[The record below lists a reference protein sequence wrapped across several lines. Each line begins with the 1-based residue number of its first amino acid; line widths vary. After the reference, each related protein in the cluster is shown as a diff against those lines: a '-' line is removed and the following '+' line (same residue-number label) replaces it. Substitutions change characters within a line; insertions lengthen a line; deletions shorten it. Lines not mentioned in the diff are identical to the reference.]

1 VSGAAMTFFHNLV
14 HRPRQLW
21 LRKAIFQIH
30 LWTGIALSL
39 YVVVIALSGSV
50 LVFENELTG
59 LTLPRGLTAWD
70 PSRTVSIPE
79 VMRRFAQTCPG
90 CKASLLISPYPAVPA
105 FQIRAV
111 DAHHRRVS
119 FIADPVSGA
128 ILAQPRTWVDWMH
141 DLHLY
146 LLLGSRHG
154 EQVNGV
160 GAAILLL
167 LCVTG
172 LFLWWPGIRNWS
184 RGFRISLRSHW
195 RRINFDVHYAI
206 GIWTLA
212 IVAWWSISG
221 VYFAWYQPLEAAI
234 NSVFP
239 VRAMLSPP
247 MPPLAL
253 HSGAP
258 ASLAAIVAAAQ
269 HASPHGRLFGLYN
282 PSLTDPTVL
291 AEMDLR
297 DPGNFAHRDLIT
309 IETSSAR
316 VLTVWRYGNNVTLGD
331 WILWSMFTLH
341 FGTVWG
347 LPIKILWFLLGLSLA
362 VLSITG
368 LIMYWNRYLRH
379 HFGHRSR
386 P

>member
-1 VSGAAMTFFHNLV
+1 MTFLYNMV

-21 LRKAIFQIH
+21 LRRAIFQIH
-30 LWTGIALSL
+30 LWAGIALSL
-39 YVVVIALSGSV
+39 YVVVIALSGSI

-59 LTLPRGLTAWD
+59 TTLPRRLSALD
-70 PSRTVSIPE
+70 QSRTAPIPE
-79 VMRRFAQTCPG
+79 VMQRFRQACPS
-90 CKASLLISPYPAVPA
+90 CKATLLITPYPAVPA

-111 DAHHRRVS
+111 DSQHRLRG
-119 FIADPVSGA
+119 FIADPISGA
-128 ILAQPRTWVDWMH
+128 VLPQPRTWVDWMH

-146 LLLGSRHG
+146 LLLGSGHG

-172 LFLWWPGIRNWS
+172 LFLWWPGIGNWS
-184 RGFRISLRSHW
+184 RGFQISLRSHW
-195 RRINFDVHYAI
+195 RRINFDAHNAI

-212 IVAWWSISG
+212 IVIWWSISG
-221 VYFAWYQPLEAAI
+221 VYFAWYSPLETAI
-234 NSVFP
+234 NAVFP

-247 MPPLAL
+247 MSPLAP
-253 HSGAP
+253 HAGAP

-282 PSLTDPTVL
+282 PSLTDPTVFV
-291 AEMDLR
+291 EMDLR

-316 VLTVWRYGNNVTLGD
+316 VLTVWHYGKNVTLGD

-347 LPIKILWFLLGLSLA
+347 LIVKILWSLLGVSLA

-379 HFGHRSR
+379 HLGQRSR
-386 P
+386 R

>member
-1 VSGAAMTFFHNLV
+1 MTFLHNLV

-21 LRKAIFQIH
+21 LRRALFQIH
-30 LWTGIALSL
+30 LWAGIALSL
-39 YVVVIALSGSV
+39 YVVVIALSGSI

-59 LTLPRGLTAWD
+59 TTLPRGLSAFN
-70 PSRTVSIPE
+70 PSHTEPIPD
-79 VMRRFAQTCPG
+79 VMRQFAQACPG
-90 CKASLLISPYPAVPA
+90 CTASLLVTPYPAVPA
-105 FQIRAV
+105 FQIQAI
-111 DAHHRRVS
+111 DARHRQLNFV
-119 FIADPVSGA
+119 ADPASGA
-128 ILAQPRTWVDWMH
+128 VFPQPRTWVDWMH

-146 LLLGSRHG
+146 LLLGSGHG

-172 LFLWWPGIRNWS
+172 ILLWWPGIRNWS

-195 RRINFDVHYAI
+195 RRINFDAHHAI

-212 IVAWWSISG
+212 IVTWWSISG
-221 VYFAWYQPLEAAI
+221 VYFAWYRSLEMAVNA
-234 NSVFP
+234 VFP

-247 MPPLAL
+247 MPPLAP
-253 HSGAP
+253 HPGAP
-258 ASLAAIVAAAQ
+258 ASLAAIVDAAQ
-269 HASPHGRLFGLYN
+269 QASPHGRLFGLYN
-282 PSLTDPTVL
+282 PSLTAPTVL

-297 DPGNFAHRDLIT
+297 DPANFAHRDLIT

-316 VLTVWRYGNNVTLGD
+316 VLTVWHYGSNMTFGD
-331 WILWSMFTLH
+331 RILWSMFTLH

-347 LPIKILWFLLGLSLA
+347 LPIKILWSLLGLSLA
-362 VLSITG
+362 ILSVTG

-379 HFGHRSR
+379 HIGRHQH
-386 P
+386 

>member
-1 VSGAAMTFFHNLV
+1 MTFLHNLV

-21 LRKAIFQIH
+21 LRRALFQIH
-30 LWTGIALSL
+30 LWAGVALSL
-39 YVVVIALSGSV
+39 YVVVIAISGSI

-59 LTLPRGLTAWD
+59 TTLPRGLSAFDPLHTA
-70 PSRTVSIPE
+70 PIPE
-79 VMRRFAQTCPG
+79 VMRRFRQACPG
-90 CKASLLISPYPAVPA
+90 CTASVLISPYPAVPA

-111 DAHHRRVS
+111 DSQSRQLS

-128 ILAQPRTWVDWMH
+128 VLSQPRTWVDWMH
-141 DLHLY
+141 DLHVY
-146 LLLGSRHG
+146 LLLGSGHG
-154 EQVNGV
+154 KQVNGV

-172 LFLWWPGIRNWS
+172 PLLWWPGFRNWS

-195 RRINFDVHYAI
+195 RRINFDAHLAI

-212 IVAWWSISG
+212 IVTWWAVSSI
-221 VYFAWYQPLEAAI
+221 YFAWYGPLEAAV
-234 NSVFP
+234 NAVFP

-247 MPPLAL
+247 MPPLAPN
-253 HSGAP
+253 SGGP

-269 HASPHGRLFGLYN
+269 HSSPHGRLFAIYN
-282 PSLTDPTVL
+282 PSLTDPTVFVQ
-291 AEMDLR
+291 MDLR
-297 DPGNFAHRDLIT
+297 DPSNFAHRDLIT

-316 VLTVWRYGNNVTLGD
+316 VLTIWHYGNNVTLGD

-347 LPIKILWFLLGLSLA
+347 IPIKILWFLLGVSLA

-379 HFGHRSR
+379 HLGQRSR

>member
-1 VSGAAMTFFHNLV
+1 MTFLHNLV

-21 LRKAIFQIH
+21 LRRALFQIH
-30 LWTGIALSL
+30 LWAGVALSL
-39 YVVVIALSGSV
+39 YVVVIAISGSI

-59 LTLPRGLTAWD
+59 TTLPRGLSAFDPLHTA
-70 PSRTVSIPE
+70 PIPE
-79 VMRRFAQTCPG
+79 VMRKFTQACPG
-90 CKASLLISPYPAVPA
+90 CTASLIVTPYPAVPA
-105 FQIRAV
+105 FQIHAV
-111 DAHHRRVS
+111 DARQRQRG
-119 FIADPVSGA
+119 FIADPVTGTL
-128 ILAQPRTWVDWMH
+128 IPQPRSWVDWMH

-146 LLLGSRHG
+146 LLLGSAHG

-172 LFLWWPGIRNWS
+172 LLLWWPGIRNWS
-184 RGFRISLRSHW
+184 RGFQISLRSHW
-195 RRINFDVHYAI
+195 RRINFDAHHAI

-212 IVAWWSISG
+212 IVTWWAISG
-221 VYFAWYQPLEAAI
+221 IYFAWYRPLEKAVNAI
-234 NSVFP
+234 FP

-253 HSGAP
+253 HHGAP
-258 ASLAAIVAAAQ
+258 ASLADIVATAQ
-269 HASPHGRLFGLYN
+269 QASPRGRLFGLYN
-282 PSLTDPTVL
+282 PSLTDATVL

-297 DPGNFAHRDLIT
+297 DPANFAHRDLVT
-309 IETSSAR
+309 IETSNAR
-316 VLTVWRYGNNVTLGD
+316 VLTVWHYGSNMTLGD

-341 FGTVWG
+341 FGTTWG
-347 LPIKILWFLLGLSLA
+347 LPIKILWFLLGVSLA
-362 VLSITG
+362 ILSITG

-379 HFGHRSR
+379 HIALQSH

>member
-1 VSGAAMTFFHNLV
+1 MTFLRNLV

-21 LRKAIFQIH
+21 LRRALFQIH
-30 LWTGIALSL
+30 LWAGIAISL
-39 YVVVIALSGSV
+39 YVVVIALSGSI

-59 LTLPRGLTAWD
+59 TTLPRGLNALD
-70 PSRTVSIPE
+70 PSRTAPIPE
-79 VMRRFAQTCPG
+79 VMRSFAQACPG
-90 CKASLLISPYPAVPA
+90 CRASLLITPYPAVPA
-105 FQIRAV
+105 FQISAV
-111 DAHHRRVS
+111 DAHNRLLG
-119 FIADPVSGA
+119 FIADPVSGT
-128 ILAQPRTWVDWMH
+128 ILSQPRTWVEWMH
-141 DLHLY
+141 DLHTY
-146 LLLGSRHG
+146 LLLGSEHG

-184 RGFRISLRSHW
+184 RGFQISFRSHW
-195 RRINFDVHYAI
+195 RRVNFDAHHAI
-206 GIWTLA
+206 GIWTLSF
-212 IVAWWSISG
+212 VTWWSISG

-234 NSVFP
+234 NVVFP

-247 MPPLAL
+247 LPPLAPNI
-253 HSGAP
+253 GAH
-258 ASLAAIVAAAQ
+258 ATLADVVAAAQ
-269 HASPHGRLFGLYN
+269 HSSPHGRLFAIYG
-282 PSLTDPTVL
+282 PSLTDSTVFVQ
-291 AEMDLR
+291 MDLR

-316 VLTVWRYGNNVTLGD
+316 VLTVWHYGSNETTGD

-347 LPIKILWFLLGLSLA
+347 TPFKIFWFLLGMSLA
-362 VLSITG
+362 VLSVTG
-368 LIMYWNRYLRH
+368 FIMYWNRYLRH
-379 HFGHRSR
+379 QLGKGPH

>member
-1 VSGAAMTFFHNLV
+1 MEFLHNLV

-21 LRKAIFQIH
+21 LRRALFQIH
-30 LWTGIALSL
+30 LWAGIALSL
-39 YVVVIALSGSV
+39 YVVVIALSGSI

-59 LTLPRGLTAWD
+59 TTLPRGLSAWD
-70 PSRTVSIPE
+70 PSRTASIPD
-79 VMRRFAQTCPG
+79 VMRRFAQACPG
-90 CKASLLISPYPAVPA
+90 CVASLLITPYPAVPA

-111 DAHHRRVS
+111 DTQHRQLG

-128 ILAQPRTWVDWMH
+128 VLPQPRTWVDWMH

-146 LLLGSRHG
+146 LLLGNEHG

-172 LFLWWPGIRNWS
+172 LFLWWQGIRNWS
-184 RGFRISLRSHW
+184 RGLRISLRSHW
-195 RRINFDVHYAI
+195 RRINFDAHHAI
-206 GIWTLA
+206 GIWTIA
-212 IVAWWSISG
+212 IVTWWSISG
-221 VYFAWYQPLEAAI
+221 VYFAWYGPLERAI
-234 NSVFP
+234 NAVFP

-247 MPPLAL
+247 MPPLAP
-253 HSGAP
+253 HNGAS
-258 ASLAAIVAAAQ
+258 ASLRAIVAAAQ
-269 HASPHGRLFGLYN
+269 HASPRGRLFAIYN
-282 PSLTDPTVL
+282 PSLTEATVFVQ
-291 AEMDLR
+291 MDLR
-297 DPGNFAHRDLIT
+297 DPGNFAHRDLVT

-316 VLTVWRYGNNVTLGD
+316 VLTVWHYGDNVTLGD

-347 LPIKILWFLLGLSLA
+347 LPVKILWCLLGVSLA

-379 HFGHRSR
+379 QLGRRSS

>member
-1 VSGAAMTFFHNLV
+1 MRFLHNLV

-21 LRKAIFQIH
+21 LRRASFQVH
-30 LWTGIALSL
+30 LWAGIALSL
-39 YVVVIALSGSV
+39 YVVVIALSGSI

-59 LTLPRGLTAWD
+59 ATLPRGLSAWN
-70 PSRTVSIPE
+70 PSRTAPIPE
-79 VMRRFAQTCPG
+79 VMRRFALACPG
-90 CKASLLISPYPAVPA
+90 CRASLLVTPYPAVPA
-105 FQIRAV
+105 FQIRAADV
-111 DAHHRRVS
+111 GHRQLS

-128 ILAQPRTWVDWMH
+128 VFPQPRTWVDWTH

-146 LLLGSRHG
+146 LLLGSGHG

-172 LFLWWPGIRNWS
+172 LILWWPGIRNWS
-184 RGFRISLRSHW
+184 RGFQISLRSHW
-195 RRINFDVHYAI
+195 RRINFDAHNFI

-212 IVAWWSISG
+212 IVTWWSISG
-221 VYFAWYQPLEAAI
+221 VYFAWYGPLESAI
-234 NSVFP
+234 NAVFP

-247 MPPLAL
+247 MPALAT
-253 HSGAP
+253 HKGAP
-258 ASLAAIVAAAQ
+258 ASLAAIVSAAQ
-269 HASPHGRLFGLYN
+269 HASPQGRLFGIYN
-282 PSLTDPTVL
+282 PSLIDPTVL
-291 AEMDLR
+291 VEMDLR

-316 VLTVWRYGNNVTLGD
+316 VLTVWHYGNNVTLGD

-347 LPIKILWFLLGLSLA
+347 LPIKILWFLLGVSLA

-368 LIMYWNRYLRH
+368 LLMYWNRYLRH
-379 HFGHRSR
+379 RLG
-386 P
+386 

>member
-1 VSGAAMTFFHNLV
+1 MRFLHNLV

-21 LRKAIFQIH
+21 LRRASFQVH
-30 LWTGIALSL
+30 LWAGIALSL
-39 YVVVIALSGSV
+39 YVVVIALSGSI

-59 LTLPRGLTAWD
+59 ATLPRGLSAWN
-70 PSRTVSIPE
+70 PSRTAPIPE
-79 VMRRFAQTCPG
+79 VMRRFAQACPG
-90 CKASLLISPYPAVPA
+90 CTASLLVTPYPAVPA
-105 FQIRAV
+105 FQIHAA
-111 DAHHRRVS
+111 DAEHRQLGFV
-119 FIADPVSGA
+119 ADPVSGA
-128 ILAQPRTWVDWMH
+128 VLPQPRTWVDWTH

-146 LLLGSRHG
+146 LLLGSGHG

-167 LCVTG
+167 LCITG

-195 RRINFDVHYAI
+195 RRINFDAHNFI

-212 IVAWWSISG
+212 IVTWWSISG
-221 VYFAWYQPLEAAI
+221 VYFAWYGPLESAI
-234 NSVFP
+234 NAVFP

-247 MPPLAL
+247 MPALAP
-253 HSGAP
+253 HAGTP
-258 ASLAAIVAAAQ
+258 ASLAAIVAAAE
-269 HASPHGRLFGLYN
+269 HASPQGRLFGIYN
-282 PSLTDPTVL
+282 PSLTEPTVL
-291 AEMDLR
+291 VEMDLR

-316 VLTVWRYGNNVTLGD
+316 ALTVWHYGDNVTPGD

-347 LPIKILWFLLGLSLA
+347 LPVKILWCLLGVSLA

-368 LIMYWNRYLRH
+368 LLMYWNRYLRH
-379 HFGHRSR
+379 HLGQ
-386 P
+386 

>member
-1 VSGAAMTFFHNLV
+1 MTFLHNLV

-21 LRKAIFQIH
+21 LRRALFQIH
-30 LWTGIALSL
+30 LWAGIALSL
-39 YVVVIALSGSV
+39 YVVVIALSGSI

-59 LTLPRGLTAWD
+59 TTLPRGLSVWD
-70 PSRTVSIPE
+70 PSRTAPIPE
-79 VMRRFAQTCPG
+79 VMRRFAQACSG
-90 CKASLLISPYPAVPA
+90 CTASLLVTPYPAVPA

-111 DAHHRRVS
+111 DAQHRPLG

-128 ILAQPRTWVDWMH
+128 VSSQPRTWVDWMH

-146 LLLGSRHG
+146 LLLGSAHG

-160 GAAILLL
+160 GAAVLLL

-172 LFLWWPGIRNWS
+172 LFLWWPGIKNWS
-184 RGFRISLRSHW
+184 RGFQISLRSHW
-195 RRINFDVHYAI
+195 RRVNFDAHHAI

-221 VYFAWYQPLEAAI
+221 VYFAWFGPLEAAI
-234 NSVFP
+234 NAVFP

-247 MPPLAL
+247 MPPLSA
-253 HSGAP
+253 HTGAP
-258 ASLAAIVAAAQ
+258 ATLAAIVAAAQ
-269 HASPHGRLFGLYN
+269 QASPRGRLFAIYN
-282 PSLTDPTVL
+282 PSLTDPTVFV
-291 AEMDLR
+291 EMDLR

-309 IETSSAR
+309 IETSSTR
-316 VLTVWRYGNNVTLGD
+316 VLTVWHYGNNVTPGD

-347 LPIKILWFLLGLSLA
+347 MPIKILWSLLGVSLA

-379 HFGHRSR
+379 HLGQRSR

>member
-1 VSGAAMTFFHNLV
+1 MEFLHNLV

-21 LRKAIFQIH
+21 LRRALFQIH
-30 LWTGIALSL
+30 LWAGIALSL
-39 YVVVIALSGSV
+39 YVVVIALSGSI

-59 LTLPRGLTAWD
+59 TTLPRGLSAWD
-70 PSRTVSIPE
+70 PSRTASIPD
-79 VMRRFAQTCPG
+79 VMRRFAQACPG
-90 CKASLLISPYPAVPA
+90 CAASLLVTPYPAVPA

-111 DAHHRRVS
+111 DTQHRQLG

-128 ILAQPRTWVDWMH
+128 VLPQPRTWVDWMH

-146 LLLGSRHG
+146 LLLGNEHG

-172 LFLWWPGIRNWS
+172 LFLWWQGIRNWS
-184 RGFRISLRSHW
+184 RGLRISLRSHW
-195 RRINFDVHYAI
+195 RRINFDAHHAI
-206 GIWTLA
+206 GIWTIA
-212 IVAWWSISG
+212 IVTWWSISG
-221 VYFAWYQPLEAAI
+221 VYFAWYGPLERAI
-234 NSVFP
+234 NAVFP

-247 MPPLAL
+247 MPPLAP
-253 HSGAP
+253 HNGAS
-258 ASLAAIVAAAQ
+258 ASLRAIVAAAQ
-269 HASPHGRLFGLYN
+269 HASPRGRLFAIYN
-282 PSLTDPTVL
+282 PSLTEATVFVQ
-291 AEMDLR
+291 MDLR
-297 DPGNFAHRDLIT
+297 DPGNFAHRDLVT

-316 VLTVWRYGNNVTLGD
+316 VLTVWHYGDNVTLGD

-347 LPIKILWFLLGLSLA
+347 LPVKILWCLLGVSLA

-379 HFGHRSR
+379 QLGRRSS

>member
-1 VSGAAMTFFHNLV
+1 MEFLHNLV

-21 LRKAIFQIH
+21 LRRALFQIH
-30 LWTGIALSL
+30 LWAGIALSL
-39 YVVVIALSGSV
+39 YVVVIALSGSI

-59 LTLPRGLTAWD
+59 TTLPRGLSAWD
-70 PSRTVSIPE
+70 PSRTASIPD
-79 VMRRFAQTCPG
+79 VMRRFAQACPG
-90 CKASLLISPYPAVPA
+90 CAASLLVTPYPAVPA

-111 DAHHRRVS
+111 DTQHRQLG

-128 ILAQPRTWVDWMH
+128 VLPQPRTWVDWMH

-146 LLLGSRHG
+146 LLLGNEHG

-172 LFLWWPGIRNWS
+172 LFLWWQGIRNWS
-184 RGFRISLRSHW
+184 RGLRISLRSHW
-195 RRINFDVHYAI
+195 RRINFDAHHAI
-206 GIWTLA
+206 GIWTIA
-212 IVAWWSISG
+212 IVTWWSISG
-221 VYFAWYQPLEAAI
+221 VYFAWYGPLERVI
-234 NSVFP
+234 NAVFP

-247 MPPLAL
+247 MPPLAP
-253 HSGAP
+253 HNGAS
-258 ASLAAIVAAAQ
+258 ASLRAIVAAAQ
-269 HASPHGRLFGLYN
+269 HASPRGRLFAIYN
-282 PSLTDPTVL
+282 PSLTEATVFVQ
-291 AEMDLR
+291 MDLR
-297 DPGNFAHRDLIT
+297 DPGNFAHRDLVT

-316 VLTVWRYGNNVTLGD
+316 VLTVWHYGDNVTLGD

-347 LPIKILWFLLGLSLA
+347 LPVKILWCLLGVSLA

-379 HFGHRSR
+379 QLGRRSS